1 MSTGDQY
8 LGALSAIPFPP
19 GAFSKSRSTTQLS
32 YLHVV
37 SEMSD
42 GLSSGPPGVV
52 KTKCPGVKCFVTSMS
67 KEEHSPGS
75 TCSVVSPRLKTMLPV
90 VLTETLI
97 QSSSTSKVPLS
108 MDNTGS
114 PVDHPLRYMTKVP
127 GSCDVGTLTCR
138 FLVTD
143 WPGSN
148 DNEVGKMIP
157 QPNGNAHSVWPSNV
171 AGS

>member
-1 MSTGDQY
+1 MSTTAQY
-8 LGALSAIPFPP
+8 LGALSAIPLPP
-19 GAFSKSRSTTQLS
+19 GAFSKSRSTIQLS
-32 YLHVV
+32 YLQVD
-37 SEMSD
+37 SEISE

-52 KTKCPGVKCFVTSMS
+52 NTKCPGVKCLVTSIS

-75 TCSVVSPRLKTMLPV
+75 TCWVVSPRLKTILPV

-97 QSSSTSKVPLS
+97 QSSRTSNVPLS
-108 MDNTGS
+108 IDNTGS

-143 WPGSN
+143 WPGSR
-148 DNEVGKMIP
+148 DSEVGKLIP
-157 QPNGNAHSVWPSNV
+157 QPNGNAHSVCPSKV